1 MARVA
6 VPASIAGGPL
16 WVPYG
21 VFELLEP
28 WGADV
33 VYRPDLGYSLV
44 VDAAR
49 FVVYSLPGALALL
62 LTCLGLLG
70 VFALLG
76 PPAGR
81 GGVIGRALAYVA
93 LTLAVLSLAGVVAV
107 LDPLFTAGRAF
118 GSLAF
123 GVATVLAGLGARRAG
138 AAPGWTL
145 GLLALGVAGLLQF
158 ALWPLVFAVQLVPP
172 AAGAAFMALFGRGW
186 VAVGYALPVSPMVAR
201 R

>member
-1 MARVA
+1 M
-6 VPASIAGGPL
+6 
-16 WVPYG
+16 
-21 VFELLEP
+21 
-28 WGADV
+28 
-33 VYRPDLGYSLV
+33 

-62 LTCLGLLG
+62 LTSLGLLG

-81 GGVIGRALAYVA
+81 AGAGGRILAYVA
-93 LTLAVLSLAGVVAV
+93 LALAVLSLAGVAV
-107 LDPLFTAGRAF
+107 LLDPLFTAGRAF

-138 AAPGWTL
+138 ASRGWTL

-158 ALWPLVFAVQLVPP
+158 ALWPLMFAVQLVPP
-172 AAGAAFMALFGRGW
+172 AAGAGLIGLFGLGW
-186 VAVGYALPVSPMVAR
+186 VALGYALAVSPTVAR